1 MAGRLSTHCLHCR
14 MASVCPSC
22 MLNLLCQG
30 RVAGRAAP
38 GKGAPGHFL
47 HNGPQVHLVSA
58 ARRAS
63 SIRASLC
70 QAPPGTALLMLYMLL
85 YLMLYML
92 LYMLLYQL
100 LYKSCCCMYLLRYL
114 RLVRSTVRL
123 VLRRR
128 VVQLVITSDQ
138 SHAQG
143 SHSIERWSQPKV
155 KQLLHSAELPGRVVT
170 RGSAP
175 FNPSAPIILIFP
187 GGCAQEETLCSALHN

>member
-1 MAGRLSTHCLHCR
+1 
-14 MASVCPSC
+14 
-22 MLNLLCQG
+22 
-30 RVAGRAAP
+30 
-38 GKGAPGHFL
+38 
-47 HNGPQVHLVSA
+47 
-58 ARRAS
+58 
-63 SIRASLC
+63 
-70 QAPPGTALLMLYMLL
+70 MLYMLL

-100 LYKSCCCMYLLRYL
+100 LCMLLYLLRYL
-114 RLVRSTVRL
+114 LLVQSTVRL

-187 GGCAQEETLCSALHN
+187 GGCTQEEIAQVRRFVVLCTIDIHCHGFRHNAKQGSNNGKSP